1 MAGKR
6 AYRLKRRAD
15 RMQQTHRRIVE
26 AAVDLHSTIGPAQTT
41 IELIAERAG
50 VTRPTVYSHFPDQR
64 TLFTACTGYGYE
76 TDPPP
81 AAAPWRRVRD
91 PEARLRGALADLYAY
106 YRRHETLL
114 ANVVRDASLLPI
126 VAEVSRPFLAGLAE
140 LRDTLA
146 AGWGARGRRRARLLA
161 VLGHA
166 LEFGTWHSLT
176 ARHGLTD
183 EEAIEA
189 MLALA
194 RDAANPHRL
203 RADRPRTDA
212 GQASS
217 CRQRQ

>member
-1 MAGKR
+1 MAKR
-6 AYRLKRRAD
+6 RTYRLKRRAE
-15 RMQQTHRRIVE
+15 RMQETRRRIVE
-26 AAVDLHSTIGPAQTT
+26 AAVELHSTIGPAQTT
-41 IELIAERAG
+41 IELIAEHAG

-64 TLFTACTGYGYE
+64 SLFKACTGYGYE

-106 YRRHETLL
+106 YRRNQALL

-146 AGWGARGRRRARLLA
+146 AGWRPRGRRRARLLA

-176 ARHGLTD
+176 ARHGLSD
-183 EEAIEA
+183 GEAVEA
-189 MLALA
+189 MLALV
-194 RDAANPHRL
+194 RDAADP
-203 RADRPRTDA
+203 DR
-212 GQASS
+212 